1 MKIALLPTR
10 WRLPSVGAGVVPGPF
25 KGVEECD
32 SSLCP
37 KGVSLPCSSLLVSQ
51 WTFKVVLTQSRYS
64 TPHNVYDVGGWSG
77 AISILH

>member
-32 SSLCP
+32 SSLSEGSESAMFFSI
-37 KGVSLPCSSLLVSQ
+37 GVSVDIQGRSHTESLFD
-51 WTFKVVLTQSRYS
+51 TTQC
-64 TPHNVYDVGGWSG
+64 
-77 AISILH
+77 L